1 MCDNCEHEQLAFD
14 ATHTKVHTVVR
25 VSKRDEERA
34 LSTEERLRLVEAEL
48 AKMRQVIASLT
59 GKSSELSRGE
69 PTADAEGDTH
79 HAAAVEG

>member
-1 MCDNCEHEQLAFD
+1 MCDNCEHEQLVFD
-14 ATHTKVHTVVR
+14 ATHTKMHTIVR
-25 VSKRDEERA
+25 VSKRDEEKE

-69 PTADAEGDTH
+69 PTAEGDTH
-79 HAAAVEG
+79 AAVVEV